1 MAEFGEVVNLLD
13 EVVGINTKRAVL
25 HYRLAGPQ
33 VLQRRENEEYHAYY
47 LYVAW
52 FMAQRAC
59 QTAQANALLLRHG
72 FQDQAFEL
80 WRTLVNLHEQLEGII
95 GDQQER
101 EAEKYLSSIASEM
114 MYLDKE
120 AKKSRSVG
128 GKMFDDSSKEVMSL
142 LASAMRTVHGDRI
155 LKMDGWKA
163 PDRPSSEYALQGQ
176 YKAETVHL
184 HRLASKLVHGAPIST
199 MIGANFD
206 MEPMRSPL
214 EHRTVGVPVQCIMT
228 GRMLDL
234 IVTMFCHTTE
244 ETSSKS
250 DRFLRERSDRA
261 LLQMAD
267 GAHGYSQRLR
277 NRGE

>member
-13 EVVGINTKRAVL
+13 EVVGINTKRAAL

-47 LYVAW
+47 LYVSW

-80 WRTLVNLHEQLEGII
+80 WRTLVNLHEQLEGMI

-120 AKKSRSVG
+120 AKRSGSVG
-128 GKMFDDSSKEVMSL
+128 GNTFNDSSKDVMNL
-142 LASAMRTVHGDRI
+142 LDSAMRIEYGDRI
-155 LKMDGWKA
+155 LRMDGWKA
-163 PDRPSSEYALQGQ
+163 PDRASSVYALQGQ
-176 YKAETVHL
+176 YEAETDHL
-184 HRLASKLVHGAPIST
+184 YRLASKLVHGSPIST
-199 MIGANFD
+199 MIGAD
-206 MEPMRSPL
+206 LDKEPMRSPL
-214 EHRTVGVPVQCIMT
+214 EHKTVGVPVQCIMT

-244 ETSSKS
+244 EKS
-250 DRFLRERSDRA
+250 GKKERYLRERSNGA
-261 LLQMAD
+261 LSAMSELSTARRP
-267 GAHGYSQRLR
+267 AP
-277 NRGE
+277 